1 MATHKLNISELDFD
15 NIKANLKRFLSNQN
29 QFKDY
34 DFEGSG
40 MAVLLD
46 LLAYN
51 THYLSY
57 HTNVAVNE
65 MFIDSADLRNSIVS
79 LAKAL
84 GYTPSSATA
93 SYADINVR
101 VNDGTGGS
109 ITMPVATKFTTTVD
123 GTSYSFVTAANHTI
137 APIDGVYEFKNIKI
151 YEGTYV
157 TFNYTENS
165 SDVDQRFIIP
175 SANADT
181 TTLTVEVQNSAT
193 DTVIQTYNRAT
204 SITEL
209 DGDSKVYFLQEAED
223 GKFEVY
229 FGDGIIGKKLDDGN
243 IVRLKYVVTN
253 KDAANG
259 ASTFTLASNIQGFND
274 FTLTV
279 NSNAANGA
287 DAETDA
293 SVKFHAPKFYA
304 SQDRAVTVEDYKVKV
319 NQLYPNAHSI
329 SAWGGEDNDT
339 PYYGKVFISIKPKSG
354 SNLTLT
360 TKRDIVNTL
369 KKYSVASVRPE
380 IIDPEITKIILTST
394 IKYDDRSTTKSADD
408 IKTDVISNLESFNDN
423 TLQMFDSM
431 FRYSKLSETIDDTDN
446 SILSNITKVK
456 IRKSFTPSL
465 DTSINYNVSFSNAF
479 YNPHMGHAS
488 DMGGVLLSSGFRVSS
503 SNEIMYLDD
512 DGNGN
517 LRRFYN
523 STSTTGLKVYV
534 DNNAGTINY
543 QTGEIKINALVITSV
558 ENIRGSASTSI
569 ELTVQPQSND
579 IVPLRNQ
586 IIELDVANSSINVE
600 VDTFVGGS
608 ANAGVG
614 YSTTSSY
621 N

>member
-1 MATHKLNISELDFD
+1 MASHKLNISELDFD

-109 ITMPVATKFTTTVD
+109 ITMPVGTKFTTTVD

-181 TTLTVEVQNSAT
+181 TTLTVEVQNSST

-369 KKYSVASVRPE
+369 KRYSVASVRPE

-408 IKTDVISNLESFNDN
+408 IKTDVISSLESFNDD
-423 TLQMFDSM
+423 TLQKFDSM
-431 FRYSKLSETIDDTDN
+431 FRYSKLTETIDDTDN

-465 DTSINYNVSFSNAF
+465 NTSINYNVSFSNAF
-479 YNPHMGHAS
+479 YNPHTGHAS
-488 DMGGVLLSSGFRVSS
+488 DMGGVLLSSGFKVSN
-503 SNEIMYLDD
+503 SNEVMYLDD

-517 LRRFYN
+517 IRRFYN

-543 QTGEIKINALVITSV
+543 QTGEIIINAIVITSV

>member
-15 NIKANLKRFLSNQN
+15 NIKENLKRFLSNQN

-109 ITMPVATKFTTTVD
+109 ITMPVDTKFTTTVD
-123 GTSYSFVTAANHTI
+123 GTSYSFVTASNHTI

-193 DTVIQTYNRAT
+193 DTVIQTYSRAT

-253 KDAANG
+253 KSDANG

-488 DMGGVLLSSGFRVSS
+488 DMGGVLLSSGFRVSN
-503 SNEIMYLDD
+503 SNEVMYLDD

-558 ENIRGSASTSI
+558 ENIRGSASTLI

>member
-1 MATHKLNISELDFD
+1 MASHKLNISELDFD
-15 NIKANLKRFLSNQN
+15 NIKENLKRFLSNQN

-109 ITMPVATKFTTTVD
+109 ITMPVGTKFTTTVD

-181 TTLTVEVQNSAT
+181 TTLTVEVQNSST

-408 IKTDVISNLESFNDN
+408 IKTDVISSLESFNDN

-488 DMGGVLLSSGFRVSS
+488 DMGGVLLSSGFKVSN
-503 SNEIMYLDD
+503 SNEVMYLDD